1 MPRTPAT
8 PAVTL
13 HTSPRFVRRMY
24 LLFLGPVAL
33 AGAVGTAL
41 FALLPAGMRVP
52 VPLSDAHVV
61 AGPALAL
68 AIGGIMTALVATAAL
83 ALRANAR
90 RLQRAPYIVATP
102 AALELPQH
110 RIRIAWDDIVAIVLR
125 DHEFEQPWV
134 NVVLHPTFTRER
146 VMEQHLAAG
155 RSPWRARLA
164 AHALPLV
171 LDRSGAS
178 YLPLIAR
185 MVDMTPI
192 ELATLLE
199 RMRSEARIAT
209 TTRDSARTVRA
220 R

>member
-1 MPRTPAT
+1 M
-8 PAVTL
+8 
-13 HTSPRFVRRMY
+13 
-24 LLFLGPVAL
+24 
-33 AGAVGTAL
+33 
-41 FALLPAGMRVP
+41 
-52 VPLSDAHVV
+52 
-61 AGPALAL
+61 
-68 AIGGIMTALVATAAL
+68 
-83 ALRANAR
+83 
-90 RLQRAPYIVATP
+90 
-102 AALELPQH
+102 
-110 RIRIAWDDIVAIVLR
+110 
-125 DHEFEQPWV
+125 

-171 LDRSGAS
+171 QDRSGAS